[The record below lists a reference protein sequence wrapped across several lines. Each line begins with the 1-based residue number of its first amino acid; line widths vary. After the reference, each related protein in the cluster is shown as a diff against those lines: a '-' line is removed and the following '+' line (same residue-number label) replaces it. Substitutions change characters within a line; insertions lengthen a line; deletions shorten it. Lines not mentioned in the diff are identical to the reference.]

1 VVVNLGEP
9 VVLVSS
15 AEFVLK
21 SSHVRRTLEQRLID
35 DIRLAL
41 RKSNIYDFT
50 IGKVAGRIV
59 VGGISEAESAAR
71 VIARI
76 FGVAY
81 AIPAIKVE
89 GSTDSVLSAIRQTAM
104 DSLGVGQTFA
114 VRCHRSALNP
124 VSTRDVEKEGGSQ
137 ILDALAERKVRV
149 NLTEPDVLISVDFSA
164 KEAYLFTT
172 RIPGSGG
179 LPLSSEWKML
189 AIMDSPLALLAAY
202 VMMRRGC
209 LTQLLIPCSGVD
221 IRFNAERQIAQAT
234 KLRDFVTRERYS
246 GYILDLDALP
256 HAASLIRRIGVEFA
270 SQRRFRGVVFADAR
284 GPIGSI
290 SFLTQR
296 SRDLGI
302 PIFQPLIGFGET
314 EVIEL
319 AQLLSVEWRE
329 SSDAPVE
336 IESKENLDSLSLPIK
351 EVSL

>member
-1 VVVNLGEP
+1 VNLGEQ

-21 SSHVRRTLEQRLID
+21 SSHVRRSLEQRLID
-35 DIRLAL
+35 DIRFAL
-41 RKSNIYDFT
+41 RKSNICDFT

-71 VIARI
+71 IIARI
-76 FGVAY
+76 FGVAC

-89 GSTDSVLSAIRQTAM
+89 CSTDSVLSAIRQTAI
-104 DSLGVGQTFA
+104 DSLGIGQTFA
-114 VRCHRSALNP
+114 VRCHRSASNP
-124 VSTRDVEKEGGSQ
+124 VSTRDVEKESGSQ
-137 ILDALAERKVRV
+137 ILHALADRKVRV

-172 RIPGSGG
+172 RFPGPGG

-189 AIMDSPLALLAAY
+189 AIMDTPLSVLAAY

-221 IRFNAERQIAQAT
+221 IRFNAERQMAQAR
-234 KLRDFVTRERYS
+234 KLRDFVTRERYP
-246 GYILDLDALP
+246 GYVLDLDALP
-256 HAASLIRRIGVEFA
+256 HAANLIRRICVEFA

-284 GPIGSI
+284 GPIGS
-290 SFLTQR
+290 SSYLNQR
-296 SRDLGI
+296 SRDLGV
-302 PIFQPLIGFGET
+302 PIFQPLIGFSEK

-319 AQLLSVEWRE
+319 GELLRVEWRE
-329 SSDAPVE
+329 SSDAPLE
-336 IESKENLDSLSLPIK
+336 IESTNLDSLSLPIQ